1 MLQQRGVRK
10 AREQNW
16 PGTLMAFGL
25 LTFIA
30 TFWTGQL
37 VTLITFS
44 AMFRWL
50 ALFSF
55 AGNLL
60 PYMRSGLALGME
72 RFEWFMFNLLAVGP
86 FLFSTL
92 LWVNFLFHGEP
103 VTYVMRGDP
112 SRQEF
117 LAHWRATGEL
127 LPNRDLATMAGQL
140 TSEERLKGYVM
151 GPVLRL
157 APGALGYAVI
167 DAWEPAQL
175 LRTNELTR

>member
-1 MLQQRGVRK
+1 
-10 AREQNW
+10 
-16 PGTLMAFGL
+16 MAFGL

-44 AMFRWL
+44 GMFRWL
-50 ALFSF
+50 ALFAF

-86 FLFSTL
+86 FLFSGL
-92 LWVNFLFHGEP
+92 LWVNFLFRGDA
-103 VTYVMRGDP
+103 VTLVMRGDP

-117 LAHWRATGEL
+117 LAHWRDTGEL
-127 LPNRDLATMAGQL
+127 LPYRDLATLADQL
-140 TSEERLKGYVM
+140 TPEERLKGYVT

-157 APGALGYAVI
+157 APGALGYLVI
-167 DAWEPAQL
+167 DSWEPAQL
-175 LRTNELTR
+175 LRTSEFTR